1 MKYQVRRIRL
11 NICYFFFFVKLNF
24 DNNIDKKRNVKKII
38 FNIYVINYSI
48 DFEYSEK
55 YLSKIRLLIAT

>member
-1 MKYQVRRIRL
+1 MNSFKYL
-11 NICYFFFFVKLNF
+11 FFFFVKLNF

>member
-1 MKYQVRRIRL
+1 MNSFKYL
-11 NICYFFFFVKLNF
+11 FFFFFVKLNF

-38 FNIYVINYSI
+38 FNIHVINYSI

>member
-48 DFEYSEK
+48 LNIVK
-55 YLSKIRLLIAT
+55 NT

>member
-1 MKYQVRRIRL
+1 MNSFKYL
-11 NICYFFFFVKLNF
+11 FFFFVKLNF

-38 FNIYVINYSI
+38 FNIHVINYSI